1 MVECVNCGASL
12 VGAYCHACG
21 QKRFDEG
28 DRRFSHLL
36 RDFFESATDL
46 DSRVWRSVRALL
58 FQPGRLTRE
67 YFLGRRAR
75 WLSPA
80 TLFLLV
86 NLLYFLAPLHGG
98 DFSLQF
104 AQQVSGRVRALAA
117 DPDHHYSPEQLA
129 GSGQAHSHL
138 TEAWIERRVH
148 ARDAAARVASG
159 GRSGYDYRDY
169 RLEYDAR
176 ADEVSKALVILH
188 LPPVALVLALVLA
201 RRRLYYAEHF
211 VFVLHYFA
219 FALAALQMVIQAQAL
234 AQTVLPAWA
243 PGGHA
248 LDWFMRVL
256 LCGYGVLAARR
267 AYGLGWPGAIAVAA
281 AMLAAIITFNLYVY
295 RAIQFAVTFALT

>member
-1 MVECVNCGASL
+1 MAECANCGTQL
-12 VGAYCHACG
+12 VGGYCHACG
-21 QKRFDEG
+21 QKRFDEQ

-36 RDFFESATDL
+36 RDFLESATDL

-58 FQPGRLTRE
+58 FQPGRLSRE

-117 DPDHHYSPEQLA
+117 GPDHHYSPEQLA
-129 GSGQAHSHL
+129 GTGQAHSRL
-138 TEAWIERRVH
+138 TEPWIERRI
-148 ARDAAARVASG
+148 ARRDAAARAASE

-169 RLEYDAR
+169 RLAYDAR
-176 ADEVSKALVILH
+176 ADDVSKALVILH
-188 LPPVALVLALVLA
+188 LPPVALMLALVLA
-201 RRRLYYAEHF
+201 WRRYYYAEHF
-211 VFVLHYFA
+211 VFALHYFA
-219 FALAALQMVIQAQAL
+219 FALAALQLVIQMQAL
-234 AQTVLPAWA
+234 AQAVSPEWA
-243 PGGHA
+243 PGAQA

-256 LCGYGVLAARR
+256 LCGYAVLASRR
-267 AYGLGWPGAIAVAA
+267 AYSLGWPGAFVVAA
-281 AMLAAIITFNLYVY
+281 AMLAAIIAFNLYVY